1 MKMLYTVLLNIL
13 LIVVTTLPYNS
24 FYCLI
29 NSRITITVVV
39 RLFFICIN
47 MKNILLVIIILTF
60 IVLINYLFE
69 LLFNKGIDIEIA
81 LIISYSYMLLDEI
94 DRIGKLKR

>member
-1 MKMLYTVLLNIL
+1 
-13 LIVVTTLPYNS
+13 
-24 FYCLI
+24 
-29 NSRITITVVV
+29 
-39 RLFFICIN
+39 